1 MNNAIYHETVT
12 LDEEVYS
19 YDELIK
25 KFNLSAVS
33 AKLVNKYIQK
43 YPEPQRA
50 AKHLL
55 RTVSFQTFVCIAPDF
70 LPNNEDPDDLQYAYG
85 LIVIICQLSMCLA
98 IARLAGFNITDD
110 DTRLFILGNFHDIS
124 ISSTFSS
131 EEFSE
136 RIGYAVAHGVG
147 NIASSKAVGRRAYK
161 YFFENKRDSKRYRK
175 FL

>member
-1 MNNAIYHETVT
+1 MNNAIYQETVT

-19 YDELIK
+19 YDELIN
-25 KFNLSAVS
+25 KFSLSAVS
-33 AKLVNKYIQK
+33 AKLASKYIQE

-55 RTVSFQTFVCIAPDF
+55 RTVSFQTFGCIAPDF
-70 LPNNEDPDDLQYAYG
+70 LPNSEDLDDLQYTYG
-85 LIVIICQLSMCLA
+85 LMVIICQLSMCLA

-110 DTRLFILGNFHDIS
+110 DTWLFILGNFHDIS
-124 ISSTFSS
+124 ISTFSS

-136 RIGYAVAHGVG
+136 RIGYALAHGVG

-161 YFFENKRDSKRYRK
+161 YFFENKRNSKRYSK